1 MGVVVRRGRFPQD
14 MGASKR
20 VRIGFLEGLALV
32 ESRAMHQVWRDEL
45 TQVGNK
51 VLLTVKTVIREQFLC
66 SITTVEMNNK
76 ALPRQRN
83 YL

>member
-1 MGVVVRRGRFPQD
+1 VRQGRFPQD

-20 VRIGFLEGLALV
+20 VRIGLLEGLALV

-51 VLLTVKTVIREQFLC
+51 VLLPSKLSFE
-66 SITTVEMNNK
+66 NNFFPP
-76 ALPRQRN
+76 LSR
-83 YL
+83 